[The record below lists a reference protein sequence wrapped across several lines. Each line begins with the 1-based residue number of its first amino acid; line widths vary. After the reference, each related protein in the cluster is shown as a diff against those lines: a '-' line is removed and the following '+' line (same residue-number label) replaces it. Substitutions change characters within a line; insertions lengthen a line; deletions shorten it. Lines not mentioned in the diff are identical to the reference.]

1 MIRVWVS
8 NRLERLAG
16 RLLRALESDE
26 GGSGAGLFARPQV
39 VVPNEQIA
47 TYLKYEVARTAGIA
61 AGLALPVLEQFH
73 QWLLEEH
80 VPDASPPYRLVS
92 QATLR
97 TLFLGTLS
105 DSAMDQDQEPLLEP
119 VRAYL
124 NAADDASSRDL
135 RRFQLATRLARLARQ
150 YGDTCPELLR
160 AWAAGATSLGD
171 DDGPLAE
178 TEGWQ
183 RVLWARV
190 IGPGGPLDRAR
201 AEGRWHWV
209 LPTSLF
215 RVLERAAGYEP
226 PEVVHIF
233 GFSYLWTGLRELL
246 EHLGRTA
253 EVHVYVLS
261 PWRWSAVPPA
271 DPQNA
276 LLAWGRP
283 GVDFMKLVAG
293 LNAGVERHFVASAPG
308 RALGRLQNEILEGT
322 GSGPHGSPYRRDDS
336 IQVLACAS
344 IRREAEA
351 IAGEI
356 WRLIREDD
364 AASSSDNGDPAAGR
378 LRFSDFAVLIADT
391 ENRTAYQAHLRAAF
405 EELYAIP
412 HNMIDLP
419 MAGECR
425 VVEAVLLLL
434 KLPLGTFTRPELLP
448 LLVHPAVRTRFPG
461 AETSRWR
468 AWCEQL
474 AIVHG
479 ADRSDHKDTYI
490 DRDAFHWEQGLRRLV
505 LGTFLTG
512 PRCGSEQGFL
522 LDGADLLP
530 HDEPVE
536 AQADAARLLV
546 LVRALVA
553 DARYARDTRLTLSA
567 WSEFLARII
576 GAYLAADP
584 DADSERHALAD
595 CLASVAA
602 LKKYDIGD
610 TPVGYRVAYE
620 ILREAIGGMATARGH
635 YLADGVAIA
644 PLLAMRALP
653 FRVVFVAGLGEGR
666 FPAPDGP
673 DPLDL
678 GRAPRWSGNVSPR
691 QRDQYLFLETI
702 ACTRERLYLSYVS
715 RDPQTGEGLEPSSV
729 VRELLRR
736 LAGSRAAEPGASR
749 WVRNE
754 PLRRYAGLES
764 GNAPIP
770 SAAARR
776 ESKARELRS
785 QFREHCGHEPE
796 MTPERVWGLDQS
808 LRRWLRIGPAHEP
821 AASAG
826 TGARQT
832 LPREVSLRQVRQFLE
847 CPLQGWARLALRLA
861 EDAEDDEAVR
871 EDEPFAT
878 DRLSETVLLRDV
890 FLDAL
895 TAGRLDGEGEIDWPA
910 FESFYSVRAEAL
922 ARAGAMP
929 VGLFRTI
936 ELRRHGD
943 RLANWA
949 AAWRQRALAPRGPYS
964 VRRFGR
970 AAENER
976 ADDLGPPLRFDIL
989 LPAADGADRSV
1000 RVHLFGRTGIV
1011 SRNLP
1016 GSLACVN
1023 RAAAGPRDFLA
1034 GFLDALVLSLIDD
1047 ADVDEF
1053 QVHILDGSGPGGK
1066 PDANVRRLRGIDR
1079 RRAREYLAGVLA
1091 EMLGQRHAYLLPCEA
1106 VFAYLSRKQT
1116 PIAQSIEE
1124 MMENDR
1130 VACSSRRG
1138 PVPDFTLFEP
1148 PGEDEALAMIE
1159 RRFGLFRDCGG
1170 LGE

>member
-8 NRLERLAG
+8 NRLERLAS
-16 RLLRALESDE
+16 RLVRALESDE
-26 GGSGAGLFARPQV
+26 GGGGSPASLFARPQV

-47 TYLKYEVARTAGIA
+47 TYLKYEVARQAGIA

-73 QWLLEEH
+73 EWLLEEH
-80 VPDASPPYRLVS
+80 VPGASPPYRLVS

-105 DSAMDQDQEPLLEP
+105 DSAIDQDQEPVLEP

-160 AWAAGATSLGD
+160 AWAAGETSLGD

-276 LLAWGRP
+276 LLAWGQP
-283 GVDFMKLVAG
+283 GVDFMKMVAG
-293 LNAGVERHFVASAPG
+293 LNAGVERHFVVSAPG
-308 RALGRLQNEILEGT
+308 HALGRLQNEIREGT
-322 GSGPHGSPYRRDDS
+322 GPGPHGSPYRHDDS

-364 AASSSDNGDPAAGR
+364 AASSSDSGDPAAER

-391 ENRTAYQAHLRAAF
+391 ENRAAYQAHLRAAF

-419 MAGECR
+419 LAGECR
-425 VVEAVLLLL
+425 ILEAVLLLL
-434 KLPLGTFTRPELLP
+434 KLPLGAFTRPELLP

-468 AWCEQL
+468 AWCEEL

-479 ADRSDHKDTYI
+479 ADRSDHEDTYI

-546 LVRALVA
+546 LVRSLVA
-553 DARYARDTRLTLSA
+553 DARYARNARLTLSA
-567 WSEFLARII
+567 WSEFLARMI

-678 GRAPRWSGNVSPR
+678 GRAPRWSGSVSPR

-702 ACTRERLYLSYVS
+702 ACTRERLSLSYVA

-736 LAGSRAAEPGASR
+736 LGGARSSETSP

-754 PLRRYAGLES
+754 PLRRYDNLERR
-764 GNAPIP
+764 NAPIP
-770 SAAARR
+770 SVAARR
-776 ESKARELRS
+776 ESKARELRT
-785 QFREHCGHEPE
+785 QFREHCGQDPE
-796 MTPERVWGLDQS
+796 MTPERIWSLDRS
-808 LRRWLRIGPAHEP
+808 LRRWLRLEPHEP
-821 AASAG
+821 AAGGG
-826 TGARQT
+826 TGTAPGRT
-832 LPREVSLRQVRQFLE
+832 LPQEVSLRQVRQFLE
-847 CPLQGWARLALRLA
+847 CPLQGWARLSLRLA
-861 EDAEDDEAVR
+861 EDQEDDEAVR
-871 EDEPFAT
+871 EDEPFTTA
-878 DRLSETVLLRDV
+878 RLSETVLLRDV

-895 TAGRLDGEGEIDWPA
+895 TAGCLDGDGEIDWPA
-910 FESFYSVRAEAL
+910 FESYYSARAEAL

-936 ELRRHGD
+936 EQRRHRD
-943 RLANWA
+943 CLTTWA
-949 AAWRQRALAPRGPYS
+949 AALRQRALSPKGPYG
-964 VRRFGR
+964 VCRFGR
-970 AAENER
+970 AGENER
-976 ADDLGPPLRFDIL
+976 ADDLGPPLRFDVI
-989 LPAADGADRSV
+989 LPAADGVGQSMC
-1000 RVHLFGRTGIV
+1000 VHLFGRTGIV

-1016 GSLACVN
+1016 GSLACVD
-1023 RAAAGPRDFLA
+1023 RAAGPRDFLA
-1034 GFLDALVLSLIDD
+1034 GFLDALVLGLIDD
-1047 ADVDEF
+1047 TDLGEYH
-1053 QVHILDGSGPGGK
+1053 VHILDGSGSGGK

-1116 PIAQSIEE
+1116 PIAESIEA
-1124 MMENDR
+1124 MAENDR
-1130 VACSSRRG
+1130 MACSSRRG
-1138 PVPDFTLFEP
+1138 PVPDFTRYEP
-1148 PGEDEALAMIE
+1148 PDEDEARAMIE

>member
-8 NRLERLAG
+8 NRLVRLAG
-16 RLLRALESDE
+16 RLVRSVEIDE
-26 GGSGAGLFARPQV
+26 GAGGSGSGLFVRPQV
-39 VVPNEQIA
+39 VVPNDQIA
-47 TYLKYEVARTAGIA
+47 TYLKYELARTAGIA
-61 AGLALPVLEQFH
+61 AGVSFPVLEEFH
-73 QWLLEEH
+73 AWLLEEH
-80 VPDASPPYRLVS
+80 LSGVRPPYRLVGP
-92 QATLR
+92 ATLR
-97 TLFLGTLS
+97 TLFLGVLS
-105 DSAMDQDQEPLLEP
+105 ESAPDRDEEPLPAP
-119 VRAYL
+119 VREYL
-124 NAADDASSRDL
+124 DAADDPSSRDL

-160 AWAAGATSLGD
+160 TWAAGETSLGD
-171 DDGPLAE
+171 GDGPLAE

-183 RVLWARV
+183 RALWARV
-190 IGPGGPLDRAR
+190 IGPDGPLERAR

-209 LPTSLF
+209 LPASLF
-215 RVLERAAGYEP
+215 RVLDRTEGYEP

-246 EHLGRTA
+246 EHLGRTS
-253 EVHVYVLS
+253 EVHLYVLS
-261 PWRWSAVPPA
+261 PWRWSAAPPV
-271 DPQNA
+271 DPQSA
-276 LLAWGRP
+276 LLAWGQP
-283 GVDFMKLVAG
+283 GVDFLKMVAS
-293 LNAGVERHFVASAPG
+293 LNAGVERHFVASAPA
-308 RALGRLQNEILEGT
+308 RALGRLQNEILEGKS
-322 GSGPHGSPYRRDDS
+322 SGPEREPFRHDDS
-336 IQVLACAS
+336 IQVLACAG

-356 WRLIREDD
+356 WRRIREDD
-364 AASSSDNGDPAAGR
+364 ASPATGAVGR
-378 LRFSDFAVLIADT
+378 IRFSDFAVLIADT
-391 ENRTAYQAHLRAAF
+391 ENRAAYQAHLRAAF
-405 EELYAIP
+405 DELYAIP

-419 MAGECR
+419 LVGECR
-425 VVEAVLLLL
+425 ILEAVLLLL

-448 LLVHPAVRTRFPG
+448 LLVHPGVRTRFPG
-461 AETSRWR
+461 AETDRWR

-479 ADRSDHKDTYI
+479 ADGSDHKDTYI
-490 DRDAFHWEQGLRRLV
+490 DREAFHWEQGLRRLV
-505 LGTFLTG
+505 LGTYLTG

-530 HDEPVE
+530 HDEPVD

-546 LVRALVA
+546 LVRSLVA
-553 DARYARDTRLTLSA
+553 DARYAKGARLTLSA
-567 WSEFLARII
+567 WSEFLARMI

-584 DADSERHALAD
+584 DADAERHALAD

-620 ILREAIGGMATARGH
+620 ILRDAIGGMATAKGH
-635 YLADGVAIA
+635 YLADGVAVA

-653 FRVVFVAGLGEGR
+653 FRVMFVAGLGEGL

-729 VRELLRR
+729 VQELLRR
-736 LAGSRAAEPGASR
+736 LEGTRSSEPSP
-749 WVRNE
+749 WVRIE
-754 PLRRYAGLES
+754 ALRRYDEIER

-770 SAAARR
+770 SAAARC
-776 ESKARELRS
+776 ESTAKELRS
-785 QFREHCGHEPE
+785 QFRAHFGHELE
-796 MTPERVWGLDQS
+796 MTAERIWALDRS
-808 LRRWLRIGPAHEP
+808 LRRWLRIGPPHEP
-821 AASAG
+821 AAG
-826 TGARQT
+826 TGAGKGSTQ
-832 LPREVSLRQVRQFLE
+832 PREVSLRQVRQFLE

-861 EDAEDDEAVR
+861 EDEEDDAAVR
-871 EDEPFAT
+871 EDEPFVT
-878 DRLSETVLLRDV
+878 DRLSETVLLREV

-895 TAGRLDGEGEIDWPA
+895 AAGRLDGELDWRA
-910 FESFYSVRAEAL
+910 FESFYNARAEVL

-936 ELRRHGD
+936 EQRRHRD
-943 RLANWA
+943 RLTAWA
-949 AAWRQRALAPRGPYS
+949 AALRQRELGRLGPYG

-976 ADDLGPPLRFDIL
+976 ADDLGPPLLFDINL
-989 LPAADGADRSV
+989 SAADGGIQSA

-1016 GSLACVN
+1016 GSLTCLHRSADHK
-1023 RAAAGPRDFLA
+1023 DFLA
-1034 GFLDALVLSLIDD
+1034 GFLDALVLSLIDETD
-1047 ADVDEF
+1047 LDEF
-1053 QVHILDGSGPGGK
+1053 QVHILDGSGAGGK
-1066 PDANVRRLRGIDR
+1066 PGANVRRLRGIDR
-1079 RRAREYLAGVLA
+1079 RCAREYLASVLA

-1106 VFAYLSRKQT
+1106 VFAYLSKKQT
-1116 PIAQSIEE
+1116 PIAESVETMVE
-1124 MMENDR
+1124 SDR
-1130 VACSSRRG
+1130 MACSSRWG
-1138 PVPDFTLFEP
+1138 PVPDFTLYEP
-1148 PGEDEALAMIE
+1148 PGEDEAMAMIE